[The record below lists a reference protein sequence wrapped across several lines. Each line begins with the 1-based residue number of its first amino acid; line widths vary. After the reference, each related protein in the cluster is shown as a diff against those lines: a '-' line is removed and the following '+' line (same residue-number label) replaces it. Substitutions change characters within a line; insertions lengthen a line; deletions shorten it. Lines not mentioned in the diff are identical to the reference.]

1 MSAKE
6 LLHQVSQGAIRQR
19 DAQVL
24 NGDFRMNATSKQTL
38 LSNMA
43 QLRRAAVAL
52 ILFHDDQGCLQL
64 LLIQRASG
72 LKHHPAQVGFPGGR
86 CEPHDLRRLG
96 HRQAGNN
103 RRNWPY
109 S

>member
-24 NGDFRMNATSKQTL
+24 NGDFRMNATSKQRL

-52 ILFHDDQGCLQL
+52 ILFHDD
-64 LLIQRASG
+64 
-72 LKHHPAQVGFPGGR
+72 
-86 CEPHDLRRLG
+86 RLFT
-96 HRQAGNN
+96 AC
-103 RRNWPY
+103 
-109 S
+109 